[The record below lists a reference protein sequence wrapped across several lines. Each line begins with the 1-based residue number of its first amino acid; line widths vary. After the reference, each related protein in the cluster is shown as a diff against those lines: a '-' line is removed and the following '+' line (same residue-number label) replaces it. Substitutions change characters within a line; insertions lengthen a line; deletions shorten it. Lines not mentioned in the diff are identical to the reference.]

1 MYKLAIIKRDI
12 NTLLS
17 QVDKKQYNIKYMYNI
32 TNKYDLMDIHGA
44 LHPVIEEYTF
54 FSSKHGTK
62 KLITYW
68 TTEWI
73 KMNLKN
79 QFHKSYFSG
88 TRRIK

>member
-62 KLITYW
+62 KLITY
-68 TTEWI
+68 
-73 KMNLKN
+73 
-79 QFHKSYFSG
+79 
-88 TRRIK
+88 

>member
-17 QVDKKQYNIKYMYNI
+17 QVDKKQYNIKHMYNI

-62 KLITYW
+62 KLITY
-68 TTEWI
+68 
-73 KMNLKN
+73 
-79 QFHKSYFSG
+79 
-88 TRRIK
+88 